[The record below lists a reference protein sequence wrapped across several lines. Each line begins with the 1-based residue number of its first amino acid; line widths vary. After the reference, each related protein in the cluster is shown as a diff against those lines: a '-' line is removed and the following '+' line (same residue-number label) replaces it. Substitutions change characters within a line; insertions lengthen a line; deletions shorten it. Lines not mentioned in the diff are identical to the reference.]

1 LGKGRTVLKIYFK
14 VNEVNYLEVVNFLK
28 ILSFGFEI

>member
-1 LGKGRTVLKIYFK
+1 MNLFK
-14 VNEVNYLEVVNFLK
+14 VREANNLEVVNFLK